1 MINTKQL
8 FLAVLLLSCTGL
20 TTNYLH
26 AQSELEIGLTGG
38 VAGYSGDLRPN
49 EFGLFFEDLEAFGGL
64 YLRFRPTN
72 RIALRLNGVFG
83 RVKATDSRPEQ
94 LDLSARTGIA
104 PYNFESS
111 LTEFSLQAE
120 LDLFYI
126 GDQNGN
132 HLAPYISGGAG
143 IFTFNPETTREGTS
157 FELRDFRTEGQ
168 GIGGDRYDA
177 APYELTDWT
186 FLLGGGLR
194 WRASDRLVIG
204 VEVVGRRTNTDYLDD
219 ISNTRVN
226 YADLLENFGATS
238 ASLSNP
244 FITDLTDADT
254 DYVRGGEFN
263 DWYFT
268 GGVTLGIII
277 GNGTGGSSK
286 TGCYTF

>member
-8 FLAVLLLSCTGL
+8 LLAVLPLFFLGL
-20 TTNYLH
+20 ATTQTN

-38 VAGYSGDLRPN
+38 VAGYSGDLRPD
-49 EFGLFFEDLEAFGGL
+49 EFGLYFDDLQGFGGI
-64 YLRFRPTN
+64 YLRFRPTS
-72 RIALRLNGVFG
+72 RIALRLNGIFG
-83 RVKATDSRPEQ
+83 RIKATDSRPERIE
-94 LDLSARTGIA
+94 LANNTGIA
-104 PYNFESS
+104 PLNFESAI
-111 LTEFSLQAE
+111 TEFSLEAE

-126 GDQNGN
+126 GDKNGN

-143 IFTFNPETTREGTS
+143 IFTFNPETIRDGNT

-168 GIGGDRYDA
+168 GIGGDRYAA
-177 APYELTDWT
+177 APYDLTDWT

-204 VEVVGRRTNTDYLDD
+204 VEVIGRRTNTDYLDD

-226 YADLLENFGATS
+226 YSDLLENFGAGS
-238 ASLSNP
+238 ANLSNP
-244 FITDLTDADT
+244 YITDLANADT

-268 GGVTLGIII
+268 GGLTLGIII
-277 GNGTGGSSK
+277 GNGSGGSSK